1 MDKNVTVQYD
11 SAKLGSLKE
20 DIKKKDEE
28 LLKEI
33 CNATANNNI
42 EQYNYLKQLQLQCA
56 AELRLIK
63 HIEDEFKDEFF
74 IC

>member
-63 HIEDEFKDEFF
+63 HIEDGFKDEFF